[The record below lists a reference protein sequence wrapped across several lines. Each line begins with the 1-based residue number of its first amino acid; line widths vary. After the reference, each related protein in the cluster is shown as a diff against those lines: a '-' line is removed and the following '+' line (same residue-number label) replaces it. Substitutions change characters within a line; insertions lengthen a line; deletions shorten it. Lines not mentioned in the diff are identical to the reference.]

1 MKDSLVVKICT
12 GTACY
17 VQGGSFLLD
26 LEDQLTTEERERV
39 EVQGVGCLGYCGGT
53 ENVRPPF
60 AVIGE
65 KLMGG
70 IDLNALTVAV
80 KTELNKD

>member
-26 LEDQLTTEERERV
+26 LEDQLTPEERARV
-39 EVQGVGCLGYCGGT
+39 EVQGVGCLGYCGGV
-53 ENVRPPF
+53 ENARPPF

-70 IDLNALTVAV
+70 IDLNALTLAV
-80 KTELNKD
+80 RSELNKD

>member
-26 LEDQLTTEERERV
+26 LEDQLSPEEREHV
-39 EVQGVGCLGYCGGT
+39 QVQGVGCLGYCGGS
-53 ENVRPPF
+53 ENARPPF

-65 KLMGG
+65 KLIGG
-70 IDLNALTVAV
+70 IDLNGLVAAV
-80 KTELNKD
+80 KSALEKG

>member
-26 LEDQLTTEERERV
+26 LESKLSPEERSRV
-39 EVQGVGCLGYCGGT
+39 EIRGVGCLGYCGGNA
-53 ENVRPPF
+53 EVRPPF
-60 AVIGE
+60 ALIGDE
-65 KLMGG
+65 LIGGVDLEELTSLVRAKL
-70 IDLNALTVAV
+70 A
-80 KTELNKD
+80 EE